1 MSSMSN
7 TINDLV
13 LQGSI
18 GAIAQQSGKSLAESF
33 ISADVIAII
42 DTSGSMA
49 STDSR
54 DGKSRYTVACEELA
68 ALQNSLPGKI
78 AVISFSSDVQFCPS
92 GVPFQ
97 YGAGTDL
104 VRALQFCK
112 VADVTG
118 MQFVLVSDGEPDQ
131 PDRCIEI
138 ARTYKNKIN
147 VIYVGSEKLPTGR
160 DFLMKLA
167 AATGGKTITADRA
180 KELAAGVHKLLQS
193 GY

>member
-1 MSSMSN
+1 MYRN
-7 TINDLV
+7 QQTAIV
-13 LQGSI
+13 PGSI

-131 PDRCIEI
+131 PEKCIEV
-138 ARTYKNKIN
+138 AKTYQNRID
-147 VIYVGSEKLPTGR
+147 VIYVGPERFPTGR
-160 DFLMKLA
+160 DFLVKLA
-167 AATGGKTITADRA
+167 SATGGKAVTADRA
-180 KELAAGVHKLLQS
+180 VELEIQVMQLLKAG
-193 GY
+193 

>member
-131 PDRCIEI
+131 PEKCIEV
-138 ARTYKNKIN
+138 AKTYQNRID
-147 VIYVGSEKLPTGR
+147 VIYVGPERFPTGR
-160 DFLMKLA
+160 DFLVKLA
-167 AATGGKTITADRA
+167 SATGGKAVTADRA
-180 KELAAGVHKLLQS
+180 VELEIQVMQLLKAG
-193 GY
+193 